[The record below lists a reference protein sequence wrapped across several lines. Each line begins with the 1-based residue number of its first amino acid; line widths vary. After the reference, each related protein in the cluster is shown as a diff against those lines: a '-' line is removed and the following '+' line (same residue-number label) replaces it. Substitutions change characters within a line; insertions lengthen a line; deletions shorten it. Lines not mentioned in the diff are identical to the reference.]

1 MKILQSKYYQETNYF
16 IADED
21 DEYKVV
27 VDKGNFLSYYQL
39 LRRHMKSLNFYE
51 SDIVIEKKQ
60 LGQLVKCTD
69 FTNLRFSKNSNQFYE
84 GEICYFYPDCEIFL
98 ILSQDLSN
106 DYDMQL
112 FEDNFY
118 KVEHIFYDHSRENI
132 KADIEEFFAT
142 FLQKHKLD
150 ETIAILVKE
159 RSGFELKNQ
168 KIKPLPLNLQSM
180 YNDDFLHIHGHIQH
194 NLATKNKG
202 VVLLHGKAG
211 TGKTNYIKWL
221 ITQVPN
227 KKFIFVPTTIIHQL
241 TDPAFIGIL
250 LENRD
255 SVLVL
260 EDCEN
265 YIAERHFENKNTD
278 VVSSILNLADGI
290 LSDMVECQIICTF
303 NAKIDSIDSALLRKG
318 RLIAEY
324 KFEPLTVDK
333 ANAYLASIDS
343 DKTTDKPLTLAEL
356 TNIDQQD
363 YKEKPKET
371 HFGFVSSS

>member
-1 MKILQSKYYQETNYF
+1 MKILQSKYYQPINYF
-16 IADED
+16 VADRFNEF
-21 DEYKVV
+21 KVV
-27 VDKGNFLSYYQL
+27 TDTNQAKRSPYHHTLKQKLQCISFNDC
-39 LRRHMKSLNFYE
+39 
-51 SDIVIEKKQ
+51 DIVIEKNK
-60 LGQLVKCTD
+60 LKNLVKCTD
-69 FTNLRFSKNSNQFYE
+69 FTYLKFSKNGNQFYE
-84 GEICYFYPDCEIFL
+84 EELCYFYPDCEIFI

-106 DYDMQL
+106 DYDVQL
-112 FEDNFY
+112 FENNVY
-118 KVEHIFYDHSRENI
+118 KVSYIFYDATQDNI
-132 KADIEEFFAT
+132 KHDIEQFFADY
-142 FLQKHKLD
+142 LQKYMLGEK
-150 ETIAILVKE
+150 ISILVKE
-159 RSGFELKNQ
+159 SDYFELKTH
-168 KIKPLPLNLQSM
+168 KIKPLPINLQQM
-180 YNDDFLHIHGHIQH
+180 YNEGFAKIHQHIQH
-194 NLATKNKG
+194 SLMTKNKG
-202 VVLLHGKAG
+202 VLLLHGKAG

-221 ITQVPN
+221 ITQVPD

-250 LENRD
+250 LQNKD

-324 KFEPLTVDK
+324 KFEPLTIK
-333 ANAYLASIDS
+333 QANAYLASIDS
-343 DKTTDKPLTLAEL
+343 KKTTDKPLTLAEL

-363 YKEKPKET
+363 YKEKPKEKS
-371 HFGFVSSS
+371 FGFV